1 MTTPN
6 IPEQLLPQLLERF
19 KDEKVINPSQSC
31 LQTCRKTGSE
41 IWLDTGDMEAIDRLI
56 TPEVSALTTN
66 NTLLNK
72 EVQKGIYDG
81 IIKDVAPQF
90 KVLPREKR
98 IVEIAFLLN
107 ALHGLRLV
115 KKYNVMVSVELHTD
129 FADDVEG
136 IVSYGQRFHA
146 IEPDHFIV
154 KVPLTPS
161 GLLGARKLHDMGIPV
176 NFTLMFSARQ
186 NMLAALVARPAYSN
200 VFLGRI
206 GGYMKQNYLGDAE
219 GPGEKTVHHTQHYL
233 KSLRDEE
240 DTPTKLIA
248 ASIRDYSQLPLLCGI
263 DVLTIPPAVVADA
276 FEKIEGPCHPMNDH
290 DFNVIYRPGVATS
303 EIRISKLWEVSDLEK
318 KVFTQLSQELPEDA
332 WELEDHLRAAG
343 IPDLFPDLTPVEEL
357 YITDDGK
364 IPKHQRWARAIAKG
378 EIAIDTLLNLAGLA
392 AFTQDQKALDD
403 RIAKLIIR

>member
-19 KDEKVINPSQSC
+19 KDEIVTNASQPC
-31 LQTCRKTGSE
+31 LQTCKKSGSE

-56 TPEVSALTTN
+56 TPEVSAVTTN
-66 NTLLNK
+66 NTLLNM

-81 IIKDVAPQF
+81 IIKEVSPRF
-90 KVLPREKR
+90 KALPLERR
-98 IVEIAFLLN
+98 IIEIAFLLN

-115 KKYNVMVSVELHTD
+115 KRYGGKVSVELHTD
-129 FADDVEG
+129 FADDMDG
-136 IVSYGQRFHA
+136 IVFYGQRFHA
-146 IEPDHFIV
+146 IDPDHFIV

-161 GLLGARKLHDMGIPV
+161 GLLGARKLHDLGIPV

-186 NMLAALVARPAYSN
+186 NVMAALLARPSYSN

-233 KSLRDEE
+233 RSLRE
-240 DTPTKLIA
+240 DAGTPTHLIA
-248 ASIRDYSQLPLLCGI
+248 ASIRDYKQLPLLCGV
-263 DVLTIPPAVVADA
+263 DVLTIPPKVVADA

-303 EIRISKLWEVSDLEK
+303 EIRINKLWEVSDHEK
-318 KVFTQLSQELPEDA
+318 KVFTQLSQEMPNDA

-357 YITDDGK
+357 YISEDGK
-364 IPKHQRWARAIAKG
+364 IPKHQRWARAISRG

-392 AFTQDQKALDD
+392 AFAKDQKALDD
-403 RIAKLIIR
+403 RIAKLI